1 MLSYVQN
8 AVRWLALLNYVN
20 TCTTNRHK
28 YIAGSEV
35 TLGSAGLVVR
45 ELERR
50 EWMDVDAF

>member
-1 MLSYVQN
+1 MYRMQSGDSWSYCH
-8 AVRWLALLNYVN
+8 VN

-35 TLGSAGLVVR
+35 TLGSAALDVR